1 MSIFEKQSFF
11 GRLSKKI
18 GDILMFRPTPDE
30 EMIDELEEE
39 LIVSDLGIDTTLR
52 ITERLR
58 DDIRH
63 ERLADA
69 ESVKVKIKSIVAE
82 MSLRVL

>member
-39 LIVSDLGIDTTLR
+39 LIVSDLG
-52 ITERLR
+52 
-58 DDIRH
+58 
-63 ERLADA
+63 
-69 ESVKVKIKSIVAE
+69 
-82 MSLRVL
+82 